1 MKLTKQEIW
10 EIQSILRKERNL
22 MENKAID
29 WAGDDDKDKSISLM
43 CENKAN
49 QITDLIKKLDEV
61 LKYNELS
68 ASINNFNESIN
79 SDNNINDDFK
89 NLFI

>member
-10 EIQSILRKERNL
+10 DIQSILKKERNL

-29 WAGDDDKDKSISLM
+29 WAGDDDEDKSISLM

-49 QITDLIKKLDEV
+49 QITGLIKKLDEV
-61 LKYNELS
+61 LKYNELTK
-68 ASINNFNESIN
+68 SINNFNDSIN

>member
-1 MKLTKQEIW
+1 MKLTKQEIRD
-10 EIQSILRKERNL
+10 IQSILKKERNV
-22 MENKAID
+22 MQNKAID
-29 WAGDDDKDKSISLM
+29 WAGDDDEDKSISLM

-49 QITDLIKKLDEV
+49 QITALIKKLDEV

-68 ASINNFNESIN
+68 ASINNFNNSIN
-79 SDNNINDDFK
+79 SDDNINDDFK

>member
-10 EIQSILRKERNL
+10 DIQSILKKERNL

-29 WAGDDDKDKSISLM
+29 WAGDDEDDKSISLM

-49 QITDLIKKLDEV
+49 QITALIKKLDEV
-61 LKYNELS
+61 LKYNELTK
-68 ASINNFNESIN
+68 SINNFNDSIN
-79 SDNNINDDFK
+79 SDNNINEDFK

>member
-10 EIQSILRKERNL
+10 DIQNILKKERNL
-22 MENKAID
+22 MDNKAIE
-29 WAGDDDKDKSISLM
+29 WAGDDEDDKSISIM

-49 QITDLIKKLDEV
+49 QITGLIKKLDEV

-68 ASINNFNESIN
+68 ASINNFNNSIN

>member
-1 MKLTKQEIW
+1 MQ
-10 EIQSILRKERNL
+10 
-22 MENKAID
+22 NKAID
-29 WAGDDDKDKSISLM
+29 WAGDDDEDKSISLM

-49 QITDLIKKLDEV
+49 QITALIKKLDEV
-61 LKYNELS
+61 LKYNELTK
-68 ASINNFNESIN
+68 SINNFNDSIN